1 MYDQG
6 LSELERAVSL
16 APEDTALLGQ
26 LGQAYAMVGRH
37 DDARA
42 MLQRMQVI
50 SEYRYVSPYHKA
62 YVYTG
67 LGEDDKAL
75 DLLEQCFE
83 ERAGGVYGIKGSFLF
98 ATLKEHPRFI
108 ALLSKMNLE
117 ENAAR
122 G

>member
-1 MYDQG
+1 MHDQG
-6 LSELERAVSL
+6 LSELKRAVSL

-37 DDARA
+37 ENARA
-42 MLQRMQVI
+42 ILQRMQEL
-50 SEYRYVSPYHKA
+50 SGDRYVPPYHKA

-67 LGEDDKAL
+67 LGEDDRAL

-108 ALLSKMNLE
+108 ALLRRMNLE
-117 ENAAR
+117 KETI
-122 G
+122 GG